1 MQSIM
6 PSIRIISGKIGGRNL
21 KTSDNKNLILFSVL
35 LYNKLM
41 IHDSFVDGAAVPVTW
56 SLAKLWVTLCFTPL
70 PNIMKKGTG
79 HDKIYMSI
87 DHLKSGKYQ
96 LNILLENKVVQTLE
110 IKKEET
116 KRLKK

>member
-1 MQSIM
+1 
-6 PSIRIISGKIGGRNL
+6 
-21 KTSDNKNLILFSVL
+21 
-35 LYNKLM
+35 
-41 IHDSFVDGAAVPVTW
+41 
-56 SLAKLWVTLCFTPL
+56 L

>member
-1 MQSIM
+1 M
-6 PSIRIISGKIGGRNL
+6 
-21 KTSDNKNLILFSVL
+21 
-35 LYNKLM
+35 
-41 IHDSFVDGAAVPVTW
+41 
-56 SLAKLWVTLCFTPL
+56 
-70 PNIMKKGTG
+70 MKKTTE
-79 HDKIYMSI
+79 DNRIYMSI

>member
-1 MQSIM
+1 LETYL
-6 PSIRIISGKIGGRNL
+6 PSTLSPPRY
-21 KTSDNKNLILFSVL
+21 
-35 LYNKLM
+35 LYHK
-41 IHDSFVDGAAVPVTW
+41 FQ
-56 SLAKLWVTLCFTPL
+56 LAGFTPL